1 MSTFLAKSFETIVAY
16 KPGEQLGDDYL
27 KLNANE
33 SSQEP
38 SPRVLEVLKNVQNL
52 NYYNDPCQHK
62 LRQKLADL
70 HSLDKTNIIVGTG
83 ADDVLD
89 LIFRTFFERGDK
101 LAFPKVTY
109 PLYKGYADTYGYEA
123 LEVPLTKDLRVDLSD
138 YEDLPHAVLVVN
150 PDAPTGFLKPLS
162 AIKKLVAS
170 HPERL
175 VIVDE
180 AYIDFGG
187 APQTAIKLV
196 EEFSNVIV
204 VRTFSKSRQLAGG
217 RIGYAVACKELIKD
231 MEDLKMAVNP
241 FNVSLL
247 QEEVAIASLEDEFHF
262 ERHVKEII
270 ENRDYLTSALRI
282 LGFKVLNSKTNFV
295 YASSRLILGE
305 ELYEKLRERHI
316 LVRHYET
323 EEVKDFVRITIGTKQ
338 EMHHLV
344 SEVDAILK
352 EKDHVKSVNF

>member
-16 KPGEQLGDDYL
+16 NPGEQLGDDYL

-38 SPRVLEVLKNVQNL
+38 SPRVLEVLKNAQKL
-52 NYYNDPCQHK
+52 NYYNDPLQK
-62 LRQKLADL
+62 RLRQKLADL
-70 HSLDKTNIIVGTG
+70 HSLESSNIIVGTG
-83 ADDVLD
+83 ADDILD
-89 LIFRTFFERGDK
+89 LIFRTFFDRGDK
-101 LAFPKVTY
+101 IAFPSITY
-109 PLYKGYADTYGYEA
+109 PFYKGYADTFGYDA

-187 APQTAIKLV
+187 EAETAVSLV
-196 EEFSNVIV
+196 KEFTNVIV
-204 VRTFSKSRQLAGG
+204 VRTFSKSRQLAGA
-217 RIGYAVACKELIKD
+217 RVGYAVACKDLIKD

-241 FNVSLL
+241 FNISLL
-247 QEEVAIASLEDEFHF
+247 QEEVAIASLEDEFYF
-262 ERHVKEII
+262 EKHVKEII
-270 ENRDYLTSALRI
+270 ENRDFLTSALRI

-295 YASSRLILGE
+295 YASSKVISGH
-305 ELYEKLRERHI
+305 ELYEKLRDRHI
-316 LVRHYET
+316 LVRHYAAA
-323 EEVKDFVRITIGTKQ
+323 EVKDFVRISIGTKQ
-338 EMHHLV
+338 EMHRLV
-344 SEVDAILK
+344 AEIDAILK

>member
-16 KPGEQLGDDYL
+16 NPGEQLGDDYL

-38 SPRVLEVLKNVQNL
+38 SPRVLEVLKNAQKL
-52 NYYNDPCQHK
+52 NYYNDPFQSK
-62 LRQKLADL
+62 LRQKLANV
-70 HSLDKTNIIVGTG
+70 HSLEMSNILVGTG

-101 LAFPKVTY
+101 IAFPKITY
-109 PLYKGYADTYGYEA
+109 SFYKGYADTFGNEA
-123 LEVPLTKDLRVDLSD
+123 LEVPLTKDLQVDLSD

-170 HPERL
+170 YPERL

-187 APQTAIKLV
+187 ELETAISLV
-196 EEFSNVIV
+196 NEFSNVIV
-204 VRTFSKSRQLAGG
+204 VRTFSKSRQLAGA
-217 RIGYAVACKELIKD
+217 RIGYAVACKDLIKD
-231 MEDLKMAVNP
+231 MEDLKMTVNP
-241 FNVSLL
+241 FNISLL
-247 QEEVAIASLEDEFHF
+247 QEEVALASLEDEHHF
-262 ERHVKEII
+262 EKHIKEII
-270 ENRDYLTSALRI
+270 TNRDFLTSALQT
-282 LGFKVLNSKTNFV
+282 LDFTVLNSKSNFV
-295 YASSRLILGE
+295 YASSKMISGV
-305 ELYEKLRERHI
+305 ELYEKLRARHI
-316 LVRHYET
+316 LIRHYAI
-323 EEVKDFVRITIGTKQ
+323 EEIKDFVRISIGTKQ
-338 EMHHLV
+338 EMQRLV
-344 SEVDAILK
+344 GEIEAILK

>member
-109 PLYKGYADTYGYEA
+109 PFYKGYADTYGYEA

-162 AIKKLVAS
+162 SIKKLVAS

-187 APQTAIKLV
+187 KSAMELV
-196 EEFSNVIV
+196 NKYENVLV
-204 VRTFSKSRQLAGG
+204 VQTFSKSRSMAGM
-217 RIGYAVACKELIKD
+217 RIGYCFGNPELIKALND
-231 MEDLKMAVNP
+231 VKFSFNSYTMNRTSISYGIESVNDKEY
-241 FNVSLL
+241 F
-247 QEEVAIASLEDEFHF
+247 EECVGKIVKTRENAK
-262 ERHVKEII
+262 ERLSQLGFSFPDSKANFIFATHKSVPAKEI
-270 ENRDYLTSALRI
+270 
-282 LGFKVLNSKTNFV
+282 F
-295 YASSRLILGE
+295 
-305 ELYEKLRERHI
+305 EKLKGKNI
-316 LVRHYET
+316 FVRYFNQPLI
-323 EEVKDFVRITIGTKQ
+323 DNYLRITIGTDEQ
-338 EMHHLV
+338 M
-344 SEVDAILK
+344 
-352 EKDHVKSVNF
+352 EKLYAALEEITGQVK

>member
-16 KPGEQLGDDYL
+16 NPGEQLGDDYL

-38 SPRVLEVLKNVQNL
+38 SPRVLEVLKNAQKL
-52 NYYNDPCQHK
+52 NYYNDPFQSK

-70 HSLDKTNIIVGTG
+70 HSLEMSNILVGTG

-101 LAFPKVTY
+101 IAFPKITY
-109 PLYKGYADTYGYEA
+109 PFYKGYADTFGYEA
-123 LEVPLTKDLRVDLSD
+123 LEVPLTKDLHVDLSD
-138 YEDLPHAVLVVN
+138 YEELPHAVLVVN

-162 AIKKLVAS
+162 AIKKSVAS

-187 APQTAIKLV
+187 ESETAISLV
-196 EEFSNVIV
+196 NDFSNVIV
-204 VRTFSKSRQLAGG
+204 VRTFSKSRQLAGA

-231 MEDLKMAVNP
+231 MEALKMAVNP
-241 FNVSLL
+241 FNISLL
-247 QEEVAIASLEDEFHF
+247 QEEVALASLEDEFHF
-262 ERHVKEII
+262 EKHVKEII
-270 ENRDYLTSALRI
+270 ENRDFLTSALRI
-282 LGFKVLNSKTNFV
+282 LGFTVLNSKTNFV
-295 YASSRLILGE
+295 YASSKVISGA
-305 ELYEKLRERHI
+305 ELYEKLRARHI
-316 LVRHYET
+316 LIRHYAT
-323 EEVKDFVRITIGTKQ
+323 EEVKDFVRISIGTKQ
-338 EMHHLV
+338 EMHRLV
-344 SEVDAILK
+344 SEIDAILK